1 VRKLDATLWLVLFTA
16 IVMFSAGLSSGA
28 ADPYSEPD
36 VLRPSS
42 DEPAPPHSA
51 PQCSTTKVPT
61 LDPAVVRQLADSD
74 ITLRALE
81 PLGAEVFGLDLRTV
95 PSQSVLLRYSKVK
108 WPSEATLCLED
119 KAF

>member
-1 VRKLDATLWLVLFTA
+1 
-16 IVMFSAGLSSGA
+16 MFSASLSSGA
-28 ADPYSEPD
+28 DDPYSEPD

-42 DEPAPPHSA
+42 DEPAPPQSA
-51 PQCSTTKVPT
+51 TQCSSTSKVPT
-61 LDPAVVRQLADSD
+61 LDPAVVRQLADSG